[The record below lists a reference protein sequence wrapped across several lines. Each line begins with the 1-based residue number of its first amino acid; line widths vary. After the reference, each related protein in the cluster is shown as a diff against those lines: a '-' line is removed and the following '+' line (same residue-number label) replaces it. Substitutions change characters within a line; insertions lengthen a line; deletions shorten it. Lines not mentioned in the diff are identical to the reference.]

1 MEAVS
6 AYSKENKRIIEEMS
20 VLEEYTSSNAAWSGY
35 KKLHREFPEREL
47 YIFHTSKEQ
56 IEVEEQHFI
65 GVRGLEGVDSL
76 VTANQSLNLCKKLS

>member
-1 MEAVS
+1 MILKWTEIRKRYPDKFVLVEAVS

-20 VLEEYTSSNAAWSGY
+20 VLEEHTSSNSAWSGY
-35 KKLHREFPEREL
+35 KKLHRELPEREL

-65 GVRGLEGVDSL
+65 GVRGRV
-76 VTANQSLNLCKKLS
+76 

>member
-1 MEAVS
+1 VTLKWTEIRKRYPDKFVLVEAVF

-20 VLEEYTSSNAAWSGY
+20 VLEEHTSSGAAWNGY

-65 GVRGLEGVDSL
+65 GVRGRV
-76 VTANQSLNLCKKLS
+76 